1 MFSSIFLKI
10 NIIFFERW
18 AQLNIQIVLITLS
31 TRQFRNA
38 TFCRKGSCFNNFIHA
53 ALCELFDKADT
64 GGDGTISIA
73 EYVAMCDE
81 YGVELTEE
89 HLEEVRAIAN
99 DNGEVSNA

>member
-1 MFSSIFLKI
+1 MHVSVINDQASI
-10 NIIFFERW
+10 
-18 AQLNIQIVLITLS
+18 
-31 TRQFRNA
+31 
-38 TFCRKGSCFNNFIHA
+38 NNFIHA

-99 DNGEVSNA
+99 DNGEVSASSLAKTVPKKVRFFLPSLPF

>member
-1 MFSSIFLKI
+1 MVSVIAK
-10 NIIFFERW
+10 NIRNRRQHKGLVKYW
-18 AQLNIQIVLITLS
+18 TQSCNDVL
-31 TRQFRNA
+31 
-38 TFCRKGSCFNNFIHA
+38 A

-89 HLEEVRAIAN
+89 HLEGVRAIAN
-99 DNGEVSNA
+99 DSGEVRSVN